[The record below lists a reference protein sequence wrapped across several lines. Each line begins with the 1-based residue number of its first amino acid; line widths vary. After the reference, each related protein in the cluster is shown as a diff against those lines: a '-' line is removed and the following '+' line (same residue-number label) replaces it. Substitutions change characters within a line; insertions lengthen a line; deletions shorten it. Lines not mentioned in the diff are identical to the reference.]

1 MVMQSLKNI
10 FMKSYFDYDSAFDLF
25 KFHPQ
30 LRVFLVLNGIFFNNP
45 ESPLRLIWPILS
57 AALSLVATSFEAIF
71 IYHGVAVKDYS
82 FATECFCYFIIM
94 TAVPVVYTSMI
105 LNREKIVDLLNSM
118 NRDFLHICSLGSK
131 YRSTFL
137 KGQLLIWQLCIAWFT
152 FVTTVV
158 FTFLA
163 TTIAILM
170 YQSLFATQTEN
181 IVRPLM
187 FPLWLPKDDPYRT
200 PNYEIFMFWEIV
212 LMLIVVQTFCAYV
225 YLLFHILLHY
235 YYLMSM
241 IIFDCEVLFVGLD
254 ASVVKLPKHDPRRM
268 GVQTILN
275 SRMRRI
281 VKWHNL
287 VFQSIEAVSSIFG
300 PPLVYQVMF
309 SSLPISLM
317 AYQVAESLD
326 HGRLDVMFA
335 MLGIATCVQLWIP
348 CYLGTVIRNKAFS
361 VGDAIW
367 SSGWHE
373 TPLGRLLR
381 ADITLVIMR
390 SQRPV
395 SIRLRGLPNLELETF
410 SSIMSTS
417 YTYFTLLRQ
426 YTGKMK

>member
-1 MVMQSLKNI
+1 M
-10 FMKSYFDYDSAFDLF
+10 DDSASEPLKPASFQNHNDLNF
-25 KFHPQ
+25 ID
-30 LRVFLVLNGIFFNNP
+30 FLLLQESRRTFNLHNM
-45 ESPLRLIWPILS
+45 RFIWPVLS
-57 AALSLVATSFEAIF
+57 CTMTLMASSFEATF

-82 FATECFCYFIIM
+82 FATECFCYFIIL
-94 TAVPVVYTSMI
+94 TIIPLIYTSMI
-105 LNREKIVDLLNSM
+105 LNRQKIVDILNSM
-118 NRDFLHICSLGSK
+118 NRDFLYICSLGSK

-137 KGQLLIWQLCIAWFT
+137 KGQLLIWQLCLAWYMFIISVDLT
-152 FVTTVV
+152 Y
-158 FTFLA
+158 LG

-181 IVRPLM
+181 IVRPLI
-187 FPLWLPKDDPYRT
+187 FPIWLPEDDPYRT

-212 LMLIVVQTFCAYV
+212 LMLIVIQTACAYV
-225 YLLFHILLHY
+225 YLLFHILLHH

-241 IIFDCEVLFVGLD
+241 INFDCEVLFVGLD
-254 ASVVKLPKHDPRRM
+254 ESVVRLPKHDPRRM

-300 PPLVYQVMF
+300 PPIVYQVMF
-309 SSLPISLM
+309 SSLLISLT

-326 HGRLDVMFA
+326 HGKLNVMFA
-335 MLGIATCVQLWIP
+335 MLGIAMCLQLWIP
-348 CYLGTVIRNKAFS
+348 CYLGTLFRNKAFS
-361 VGDAIW
+361 VGDAMW

-390 SQRPV
+390 SQLPV
-395 SIRLRGLPNLELETF
+395 SIKFTGLPNLELETF

-417 YTYFTLLRQ
+417 YSYFTLLRQ
-426 YTGKMK
+426 YTGNKKT